1 MFAVNRRY
9 ITDFDWPL
17 LIAALLLA
25 SFGLLEISSAQ
36 PAPGLWQRQAVGI
49 LIGVVVLFIATMV
62 DYRIIINF
70 SPYFYWVGI
79 VLLILVL
86 TPLGKEVNG
95 NRNWLHLGSLRFQPS
110 EFAKIF
116 TIIYLA
122 SFLSRFRIQFYLPQL
137 GGKTLITILKEL
149 KNWTNLIILPWVK
162 FGLIWALPTGLVFLE
177 NDTGS
182 ALSYSSFLGA
192 MFFLLGIRGRWLIA
206 GLVAVILLIAL
217 AFPTAKTRLME
228 CRSYKCERIKAVY
241 WPELAEKRFRYQNE
255 QAEIAVGSGGIFGKG
270 LRGSTQGTLG
280 FVPEVHS
287 DFIYAVASEEWGFI
301 GGFLV
306 LVAYLFIITRLMQI
320 ALKARERAG
329 LFLVVGFAV
338 LLLYHVTVNV
348 GMVVRL
354 LPIMGIPLPL
364 MSFGSTSVVATC
376 LGLGLAINVRLRR
389 FVN

>member
-17 LIAALLLA
+17 LIVALLLA
-25 SFGLLEISSAQ
+25 SFGLLEISSAE
-36 PAPGLWQRQAVGI
+36 PLPGLWERQAVGI
-49 LIGVVVLFIATMV
+49 ALGLVVIFLTTMI
-62 DYRIIINF
+62 DYRIIANQYGIF
-70 SPYFYWVGI
+70 LYWFGI
-79 VLLILVL
+79 GLLALVL

-95 NRNWLHLGSLRFQPS
+95 NRSWLHLGPVGFQPS
-110 EFAKIF
+110 EFAKLF
-116 TIIYLA
+116 TIVYLA
-122 SFLSRFRIQFYLPQL
+122 SYFSKFRLPQVDL
-137 GGKTLITILKEL
+137 RGMKSWPISRILEEILIRRL
-149 KNWTNLIILPWVK
+149 LPWVK
-162 FGLIWALPTGLVFLE
+162 MVLIWALPTGLVFLE

-182 ALSYSSFLGA
+182 ALSYISFLGA
-192 MFFLLGIRGRWLIA
+192 MFLLLGINWRWLVA
-206 GLVAVILLIAL
+206 GLAAMLLLIAL
-217 AFPTAKTRLME
+217 ALPSVIPYLKS
-228 CRSYKCERIKAVY
+228 CPGYKCERIRAVY

-280 FVPEVHS
+280 FVPEVHN

-301 GGFLV
+301 GSSLV
-306 LVAYLFIITRLMQI
+306 LLGYLFIILRLIGI
-320 ALKARERAG
+320 ASQARERVG
-329 LFLVVGFAV
+329 SFLVIGFAV

-364 MSFGSTSVVATC
+364 MSHGSTSFIATC
-376 LGLGLAINVRLRR
+376 FGLGLAINVRLRR